1 MGSESVPNKKKKT
14 KAEKENLEVTVDQ
27 TPESTETVAVEKSAK
42 KEKKK
47 EKKKLKKSQDSTSKI
62 TNGEDGIKKDARSVA
77 RTSKQRLQADHDYI
91 VSFLDA
97 MHIPNHKKDDDEED
111 EFEEDQE
118 GSETKEEKE
127 KRVKPGA
134 TSRAASS
141 QELRDRLQA
150 RLEELRGRK
159 LGVFESKRQ
168 KKLKRKLASIEK
180 KKLADQDMKQKLM
193 TIGKN
198 AGNLNKV

>member
-1 MGSESVPNKKKKT
+1 MGLV
-14 KAEKENLEVTVDQ
+14 
-27 TPESTETVAVEKSAK
+27 VEKSAK

-47 EKKKLKKSQDSTSKI
+47 KSKIETPEVELENLDISPVVDNDTLSKKEKKKLKKALGSTSKI
-62 TNGEDGIKKDARSVA
+62 TNVEDDTKKDARSVA

-127 KRVKPGA
+127 KRIKPGA

-198 AGNLNKV
+198 